1 MMFSSKVLRVTFI
14 ALSVVLASLLTI
26 VFDQNVLAE
35 TQKETGIRLV
45 NEFEDKCKTYK
56 LTSRGSGD
64 QDERCRIVY
73 SALTAEPYDCGRG
86 VIKVTS
92 VGSGRGGTSSKA
104 TIQQDKLDI
113 CKKNIEE
120 LSRSSSTSGS
130 VVRQK
135 AGDSEPCK
143 SKNGDEKKDCIT
155 GFIAGYN
162 NDNKTNTCTVA
173 NKDAC
178 EEGYEAGAS
187 VRPVT
192 ASNSEETDTDSNCS
206 GGSMGWLF
214 CPMIE
219 YMANTINAV
228 AGLIENLMEVRFTT
242 AKGPV
247 AQIEKAWR
255 TFLSFANIALV
266 IAFLIIIFSQATQ
279 AGLSNYNVKRMLP
292 RLVVAAI
299 LMNISFYI
307 CVLAIDFSNI
317 IGGSIMG
324 LFLSDGDS
332 ISSSIGKLTNDG
344 GGGLL
349 GTTGAV
355 AGAAI
360 LIGILIFVLPFVVLS
375 IISVFIMLIGRQV
388 VLMCLILVA
397 PFAFVAWLLPN
408 TEKYFQKWM
417 QIFLQL
423 LIVYPMIMLVF
434 GASLFLSNLI
444 GSDAGIGIIG
454 G

>member
-1 MMFSSKVLRVTFI
+1 MKFSSKIWYILFFI
-14 ALSVVLASLLTI
+14 ASIAVISFSFTT
-26 VFDQNVLAE
+26 QTSYAE
-35 TQKETGIRLV
+35 TTKERGERLV
-45 NEFEDKCKTYK
+45 KEFEDKCESYKTSSIRGDDNDKRCLEIYGVLIDPPFECGRDIVEIK
-56 LTSRGSGD
+56 ATGSGKGGSRG
-64 QDERCRIVY
+64 
-73 SALTAEPYDCGRG
+73 TA
-86 VIKVTS
+86 S
-92 VGSGRGGTSSKA
+92 
-104 TIQQDKLDI
+104 IQKDKLEI

-120 LSRSSSTSGS
+120 LGTSSTTSP
-130 VVRQK
+130 VRQK
-135 AGDSEPCK
+135 AEDSEPCK

-162 NDNKTNTCTVA
+162 NDNKTNACAVT

-178 EEGYEAGAS
+178 EEGYEAGANA
-187 VRPVT
+187 RPSPATSPV
-192 ASNSEETDTDSNCS
+192 EDDTDSNCS
-206 GGSMGWLF
+206 GGSMAWLF

-324 LFLSDGDS
+324 LFLADGSS
-332 ISSSIGKLTNDG
+332 ISSSIGEVTNDG

-349 GTTGAV
+349 GTASAV

-375 IISVFIMLIGRQV
+375 IISVFIMLIARQV
-388 VLMCLILVA
+388 ILMCLILVA

-417 QIFLQL
+417 QTFIQL

-434 GASLFLSNLI
+434 GASLYLSNLI